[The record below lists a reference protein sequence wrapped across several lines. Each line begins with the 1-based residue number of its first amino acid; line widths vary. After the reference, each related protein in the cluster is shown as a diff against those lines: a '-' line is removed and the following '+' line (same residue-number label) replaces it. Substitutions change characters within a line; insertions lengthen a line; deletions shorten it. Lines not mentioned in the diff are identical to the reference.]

1 MAGVIC
7 GVITPTIKYLQNSK
21 YNVMSDQFLFGF
33 GWHFKQL
40 DIVHL
45 VEGMEVIYQSR
56 GGLCSKVELFLIIV
70 NG

>member
-21 YNVMSDQFLFGF
+21 YNVMSGQFLFGF

-45 VEGMEVIYQSR
+45 VQGMEEFI
-56 GGLCSKVELFLIIV
+56 L